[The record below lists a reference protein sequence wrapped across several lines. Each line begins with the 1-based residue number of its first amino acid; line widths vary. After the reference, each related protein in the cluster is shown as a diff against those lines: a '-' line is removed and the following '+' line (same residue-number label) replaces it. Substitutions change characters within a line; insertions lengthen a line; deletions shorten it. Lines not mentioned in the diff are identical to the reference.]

1 MNKPGIRW
9 LQRTATYYLS
19 FSKGQ
24 LGFSDGLGQTW
35 LKSFG
40 LAPTSRTDG
49 ETRLSLPWSWMASG
63 CCLAID
69 CNSSNEWT
77 LLSSSKGAQDVWE
90 AFYDQY
96 GLENVVRYLRS
107 RLRWLLP
114 ATFLSESSTRLIQVE
129 RWRNTLHPLLDE
141 GQRIADI
148 FIMCSTNL
156 CVWAPKK
163 WSHRAGINFS
173 SYFEDEKVK
182 FKDAIKPAEDSLLIE

>member
-1 MNKPGIRW
+1 MNKPGIRC
-9 LQRTATYYLS
+9 LHRTATYYLS

-24 LGFSDGLGQTW
+24 LGVSDGLGQTW

-107 RLRWLLP
+107 RLRCLLP
-114 ATFLSESSTRLIQVE
+114 AIFLSESSTRLIQVE

-141 GQRIADI
+141 EMQTFLLCALQTCVFGLQINGHTGQALT
-148 FIMCSTNL
+148 F
-156 CVWAPKK
+156 
-163 WSHRAGINFS
+163 
-173 SYFEDEKVK
+173 
-182 FKDAIKPAEDSLLIE
+182 LLILRIRK